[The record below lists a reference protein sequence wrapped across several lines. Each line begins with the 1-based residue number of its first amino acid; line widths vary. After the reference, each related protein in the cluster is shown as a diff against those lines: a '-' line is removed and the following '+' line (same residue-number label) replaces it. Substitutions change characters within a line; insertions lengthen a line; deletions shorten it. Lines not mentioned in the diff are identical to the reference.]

1 MALEDTQYWSMRHN
15 ADTSSIELG
24 WKDATSAMS
33 VDDFKEALQH
43 FAGHIREEAATGA
56 LVDVRRFRFA
66 TTADLEPWRLQ
77 NIVPAYNHGGLKR
90 FAYLLPVGTQYRPG
104 DGGEQAEFTTDY
116 FEDLDA
122 ARTWLKQ
129 A

>member
-1 MALEDTQYWSMRHN
+1 MALEDTRYWSMSHN
-15 ADTSSIELG
+15 ADTRSIELG

-33 VDDFKEALQH
+33 VDDFKEALHH
-43 FAGHIREEAATGA
+43 FAGHIRDLAATGA
-56 LVDVRRFRFA
+56 LVDVRRFGFH

-77 NIVPAYNHGGLKR
+77 SIVPAYNAGGLKR

-104 DGGEQAEFTTDY
+104 DGGERAEFVTDY

-122 ARTWLKQ
+122 ARAWLKQ